1 MKVQKICEY
10 LNEIGILEYE
20 NINIFLN
27 TYSTLNNKNYSSKAN
42 KVTDALKIYLNNN
55 YIKNNQTS
63 KLCEN
68 ILSSYDTY
76 NNYQIVIKNQA
87 LNNVNKILLSMLNKM
102 YTKFFLNL
110 SIYILKKNKKSKG
123 GTLNK
128 KSKSKKKIKKYD
140 KYEEEDENNK
150 NINKEENTE
159 LISSDDERECTFTP
173 KINKDFKGYKKNNIK
188 YNYDLNNIE
197 SKVIYSPAFNISA
210 KYPINKQQINIYSNQ
225 NYQDNN
231 NSYYSYNY
239 NNNDLNLSND
249 NRNNVSNYTYNQSAR
264 YMPNQELNN
273 NPNIL
278 YNNNNYLYN
287 NQNVNMN
294 NMIMNNKNNLYN
306 NNGRYNYQN
315 YMDNIEHNPDLFYNK
330 EMEFKQKV
338 KNKINN
344 IIIEKNNKLKE
355 ECPFIPKINKNYKS
369 FYPPKEPKNI
379 QDNIQTIQEKNKM
392 KLETIKEQ
400 ESTEKKIE
408 KKKDMKKRAKSEKK
422 KGIKIIEDLSL
433 ARKKRTEKTKKLMKE
448 RNFTPKIKKND
459 KYKVTM
465 SFEDRRLKSIELRN
479 KYKKT
484 KKPENEDININNN
497 EAILAPSE
505 MVRYKENNND
515 NDNNINNNINE
526 NNMKNQNYNSINKE
540 PNEINNIQPEENMK
554 DINLINDNEIEK
566 NKISLM
572 DKIKGEHKIGFKYR
586 KEENNNEIKNTE
598 ENEPN
603 KITESNTESISKLDL
618 DTNNKNFDISYKNME
633 IKSKGLKD
641 ILKKNEE

>member
-55 YIKNNQTS
+55 FIKNNQTS

-123 GTLNK
+123 GALNK

-239 NNNDLNLSND
+239 NNNDLNISND
-249 NRNNVSNYTYNQSAR
+249 NRNNVSNYTYNQSDH
-264 YMPNQELNN
+264 
-273 NPNIL
+273 PNIL

-484 KKPENEDININNN
+484 KKPENEDLNINNN

-526 NNMKNQNYNSINKE
+526 NNMNNQNYNSINKE

-618 DTNNKNFDISYKNME
+618 DTNNQNFDISYKNME

>member
-55 YIKNNQTS
+55 FIKNNQTS

-239 NNNDLNLSND
+239 NNNDLNISND
-249 NRNNVSNYTYNQSAR
+249 NRNNVSNYTYNQSDR

-392 KLETIKEQ
+392 K
-400 ESTEKKIE
+400 
-408 KKKDMKKRAKSEKK
+408 
-422 KGIKIIEDLSL
+422 
-433 ARKKRTEKTKKLMKE
+433 
-448 RNFTPKIKKND
+448 
-459 KYKVTM
+459 
-465 SFEDRRLKSIELRN
+465 
-479 KYKKT
+479 
-484 KKPENEDININNN
+484 
-497 EAILAPSE
+497 
-505 MVRYKENNND
+505 
-515 NDNNINNNINE
+515 
-526 NNMKNQNYNSINKE
+526 
-540 PNEINNIQPEENMK
+540 
-554 DINLINDNEIEK
+554 
-566 NKISLM
+566 
-572 DKIKGEHKIGFKYR
+572 
-586 KEENNNEIKNTE
+586 
-598 ENEPN
+598 
-603 KITESNTESISKLDL
+603 
-618 DTNNKNFDISYKNME
+618 
-633 IKSKGLKD
+633 
-641 ILKKNEE
+641 